1 MIDFSRD
8 CAEPAEK
15 EKERCRLGSLS
26 ASLIRALG
34 HFARQ
39 IAIPKTVKDFHQTC
53 GHFCGKLGS
62 MEVGWGDSEHSEPTP
77 KIWAIPTRD

>member
-1 MIDFSRD
+1 VIDFNRD

-15 EKERCRLGSLS
+15 EKERCRLESLS
-26 ASLIRALG
+26 ASLIPALG

-53 GHFCGKLGS
+53 EYFCGKLGS
-62 MEVGWGDSEHSEPTP
+62 IEVG
-77 KIWAIPTRD
+77 